1 MKNIR
6 QNLLL
11 AFGYN
16 FFAIPIAAGALY
28 PCAAGPPAAARCLE
42 QAVWQLR
49 VDRRV
54 LTGPG
59 SAA

>member
-16 FFAIPIAAGALY
+16 FFAIPIGAGALY
-28 PCAAGPPAAARCLE
+28 P
-42 QAVWQLR
+42 
-49 VDRRV
+49 V
-54 LTGPG
+54 LGW
-59 SAA
+59 SA